1 MARGAALSL
10 YMIAAARPR
19 SDAGPAAKRPARPR
33 GRVFWCH
40 LADPE
45 DVGAAAELAYRLQV
59 SDFPDLALLVTAPE
73 PITPMP
79 GIIEPYTEVV
89 PEENTGAIDRFLAH
103 WQPDLGAFIG
113 TDLRAALIVRA
124 EERGVPLLL
133 LNARAPSRVLPGIT
147 GAVLGRFRQIMALGP
162 KDALELRR
170 LAGRDTAIQVTE
182 RLVEGASPLPCDE
195 ELLAEVASALGG
207 RPVWLAANLDVSE
220 FQAFEHAYWKASAL
234 AHRLMAIVSASD
246 GAPVDALADR
256 LTASGLRVTRHSVDG
271 LPDANTQIFVA
282 DRGEDDGIWY
292 RLAAVSFLGSSL
304 TMPGGGTNPMAAAA
318 LGSAILHG
326 PHVERHRRRYDRLAR
341 AGATRMVINGESL
354 GVAVGSLMNPD
365 RAAAMAHAAW
375 SATSDSASVADRL
388 VEAMTEILDEGP

>member
-19 SDAGPAAKRPARPR
+19 GDVIAPAKRPARPN
-33 GRVFWCH
+33 GRIFWCH

-45 DVGAAAELAYRLQV
+45 DIGAAAELAYQMQV
-59 SDFPDLALLVTAPE
+59 ADFPDLALLVTSAE

-79 GIIEPYTEVV
+79 GIIEPYIEVV
-89 PEENTGAIDRFLAH
+89 AEENTGAIDRFLAH
-103 WQPDLGAFIG
+103 WKPDLAAFIG
-113 TDLRAALIVRA
+113 TDLRPALIVRA
-124 EERGVPLLL
+124 DERGVPLLL
-133 LNARAPSRVLPGIT
+133 LNARAPGRVLPGIT
-147 GAVLGRFRQIMALGP
+147 GAVLSRFRQIMALGP

-182 RLVEGASPLPCDE
+182 RLVEGASPLPCDDV
-195 ELLAEVASALGG
+195 LLSQVASALGG

-220 FQAFEHAYWKASAL
+220 FQAFEHGYWKASAL
-234 AHRLMAIVSASD
+234 AHRLLAIVSPAE
-246 GAPVDALADR
+246 GAPVDALVER
-256 LTASGLRVTRHSVDG
+256 LTNSGLRVTRHSTDG
-271 LPDANTQIFVA
+271 LPDANSQVFVA
-282 DRGEDDGIWY
+282 DREKDDGIWY
-292 RLAAVSFLGSSL
+292 RLAAVSFLGTSL
-304 TMPGGGTNPMAAAA
+304 SMPGGGTNPMAAAA

-326 PHVERHRRRYDRLAR
+326 PHVEKHRRRYDRLAR

-365 RAAAMAHAAW
+365 RAAAMAPAAW

-388 VEAMTEILDEGP
+388 VETMTEILDEAS